1 MKKLVALCLG
11 LVLIPLSVF
20 AAPFTPFQGGTGT
33 SITPNLGDVL
43 VGTSGGIYQPVA
55 TSTLGF
61 ISTPGGLTGQFQ
73 YNNGGVFAGS
83 NLLTILAGNLFAT
96 TSAAT
101 STNFFTNS
109 FFATGLVT
117 CNTANS
123 ALLWSNGIFG
133 CTTISSGSPYPF
145 PLTGNA
151 TSTLTGFNGGIFALA
166 SSTFQT
172 LTFTNATGSS
182 ATTTSFFSTNAS
194 TTNLFG
200 TNISGFGLSS
210 CSGTSA
216 LTFSGTTFG
225 CTAIPQGTVTS
236 VTATYPVQSTG
247 GATPLISLAFGT
259 TTNNLWSGTN
269 IFQNATTTIVGGLT
283 IGGNATVTNATS
295 TNLYVSNLFSA
306 LSASSTNLYVSGSS
320 TLQRVTFT
328 NGTSTQATTTA
339 LNVSSTFTSNGLV
352 ACNSASNAVTWSA
365 GVFGCNTI
373 TSSTNTDKFATTTNN
388 SALRPNGGTNI
399 GLVIGETATTTNS
412 LLEVVGGANFDRST
426 STQATST
433 NLYTS
438 GQSILAATSGSVG
451 IGTTSPTN
459 LLTVAQST
467 GETSVRL
474 STANSGNNILFDRA
488 GTVYTSIDSPYLSPG
503 DFAISQDSAS
513 RVPFYINTSGNVGIG
528 TTTPQGPLQVAYG
541 SNAPVIIGDLN
552 TSDAT
557 GGLYVQGAN
566 DGSSG
571 GLTSVSRSNITF
583 NPTLSTNFVKLQE
596 AFNSSV
602 GYIGLGGT
610 DDFQIITGLTNAGS
624 SNTSGTPRLTVKNS
638 GNVGVGTT
646 SPVAKLDVYNS
657 GGGAAGLEVTGNDP
671 SNALLTL
678 KNKANSTND
687 TFSLVAGVTGVTQ
700 DNFSIYDSVAA
711 ATRLTILNTGQVGIG
726 TTNPTQLLHI
736 FGTAPMVEVEGNGIT
751 SAQVKFRTN
760 GSDRWFIGDPSAS
773 SDFRFNNGSSDVL
786 TIQNG
791 GNVGI
796 GTVSPAAALDVQAP
810 SGTDFAMQVEGN
822 SSVGGYER
830 IYDAFNS
837 VTRGF
842 IGYGTT
848 LFSNFGISD
857 FGIRSQGGLV
867 LSGSGGNFGLY
878 VNPSNNVG
886 IGTQN
891 PITPLQVG
899 TTSTANTNAITLG
912 TAYSADSL
920 ARGSISWNDGTAI
933 TGQIDTRYD
942 GASVGMTFG
951 SLYSSGYNSTPVMT
965 IRQGNVGIG
974 TTSPSSKLAVAG
986 DTVSGTQLLIQGS
999 TNPNQQ
1005 LLIGYSTSGDYGSIQ
1020 AVKQGNAVEPIS
1032 LNSVGGNVGVGIT
1045 TPGFKLDVAGFIN
1058 TDKFSGYYQDSKLLG
1073 YASSTNKDTIFGFF
1087 AGGQN
1092 STTSATTGNLS
1103 AFGTQALNQN
1113 TTGTANAAF
1122 GSAALFS
1129 NTTGATNAAFGNA
1142 ALEWNTTGS
1151 NNTAVGVAA
1160 GQTGVGVFQR
1170 DTFIGEDT
1178 NQNPSVGILDTTELG
1193 YKAGF
1198 NNTGWDSTLIG
1209 EQAGQNLAAG
1219 NNNIAIGFNALLPST
1234 SASNQMNIGNII
1246 FGTGLTATSA
1256 SATVIPSLTGNIGI
1270 ATTSPWKTFSVNGN
1284 VSFVGLNTAAITD
1297 SAICLTANNE
1307 IVVNSGATSCLVS
1320 SLRFKHDVTSLSD
1333 STSLDNIMKLNPVAF
1348 EYNGTNQKS
1357 QGLIAE
1363 QVQKVL
1369 PLAVD
1374 YDKAGQVQS
1383 IEYSQVDAN
1392 LIGAVQAMQK
1402 EIKNLKVGVAKPIR
1416 SVEENWQWGVIGLLG
1431 VGWMNNRR
1439 KIKRLEER
1447 LK

>member
-20 AAPFTPFQGGTGT
+20 AAPFIPFQGGTGT
-33 SITPNLGDVL
+33 SVTPNLGDVL

-101 STNFFTNS
+101 STNFFTSS
-109 FFATGLVT
+109 FFATGLTT

-123 ALLWSNGIFG
+123 ALLWSSGIFG

-225 CTAIPQGTVTS
+225 CTVQPQGTVTAIG
-236 VTATYPVQSTG
+236 VTTANGVSGVSSG
-247 GATPLISLAFGT
+247 GATPNLTITLGAITPSSVTSAGTGQFANLLVTSSSTFQTFTATNST
-259 TTNNLWSGTN
+259 TTS
-269 IFQNATTTIVGGLT
+269 
-283 IGGNATVTNATS
+283 ATS
-295 TNLYVSNLFSA
+295 T
-306 LSASSTNLYVSGSS
+306 
-320 TLQRVTFT
+320 TF
-328 NGTSTQATTTA
+328 
-339 LNVSSTFTSNGLV
+339 NVSSKFTGASLST
-352 ACNSASNAVTWSA
+352 CNSATNAVTWNN
-365 GVFGCNTI
+365 GVFGCNTF
-373 TSSTNTDKFATTTNN
+373 TFVANTDKFATSTNN
-388 SALRPNGGTNI
+388 SSLHPNGGNNI
-399 GLVIGETATTTNS
+399 GLTIGEAATTTNS

-438 GQSILAATSGSVG
+438 GQTTLAATSGSVG

-646 SPVAKLDVYNS
+646 SPVAKLDVYNN

-760 GSDRWFIGDPSAS
+760 GSDRWLIGDPSAS

-878 VNPSNNVG
+878 VNPNNNVG

-986 DTVSGTQLLIQGS
+986 DTTSGTQLLIQGS

-1005 LLIGYSTSGDYGSIQ
+1005 FLIGYSTSGDYGSIQ
-1020 AVKQGNAVEPIS
+1020 AVKQGNAVESIS
-1032 LNSVGGNVGVGIT
+1032 LNSAGGNVGVGTT
-1045 TPGFKLDVAGFIN
+1045 TPISPLSVATTTFVAAPFPIALQLGVKGLALGSSAGTILGGNFPSSFTGNFIDFQDVSSKFKVTSTGQVTTLGSVNAPSYTITNGAQSVTLSSPGTDQLVIADALGTKPFQLIWSAAVSSNPALVANGKGLQFR
-1058 TDKFSGYYQDSKLLG
+1058 LG
-1073 YASSTNKDTIFGFF
+1073 DNSAFSSTTASTVGAGTSTDT
-1087 AGGQN
+1087 AL
-1092 STTSATTGNLS
+1092 LS
-1103 AFGTQALNQN
+1103 SQG
-1113 TTGTANAAF
+1113 
-1122 GSAALFS
+1122 
-1129 NTTGATNAAFGNA
+1129 TTGATVNLLDLA
-1142 ALEWNTTGS
+1142 TS
-1151 NNTAVGVAA
+1151 
-1160 GQTGVGVFQR
+1160 TGVSRF
-1170 DTFIGEDT
+1170 
-1178 NQNPSVGILDTTELG
+1178 
-1193 YKAGF
+1193 
-1198 NNTGWDSTLIG
+1198 
-1209 EQAGQNLAAG
+1209 
-1219 NNNIAIGFNALLPST
+1219 
-1234 SASNQMNIGNII
+1234 
-1246 FGTGLTATSA
+1246 
-1256 SATVIPSLTGNIGI
+1256 
-1270 ATTSPWKTFSVNGN
+1270 N
-1284 VSFVGLNTAAITD
+1284 VSSDGHLFATNLDAAAITD
-1297 SAICLTANNE
+1297 SAVCLTAGNE

-1402 EIKNLKVGVAKPIR
+1402 EIKDLKIGVAKPIR

-1431 VGWMNNRR
+1431 LGWMSNRR